1 MNVINI
7 MRKLLA
13 ERESAQPAIN
23 IIIYQ
28 GLENRPQSVSTNR
41 YANRFEISCPARRAG
56 AVQTDCYVARTDAR
70 QAAPFRRF
78 GRHFYGPISVAPS
91 PQRPP
96 SHRSWPALPRFGHG
110 MGMRLGS
117 GQATAVWR
125 STGAIMGNV
134 VNDFLLFSCLAAFVT
149 GIVLAAASLLI

>member
-1 MNVINI
+1 MWPEPT
-7 MRKLLA
+7 RAKPPP
-13 ERESAQPAIN
+13 SAASGGISMGP
-23 IIIYQ
+23 
-28 GLENRPQSVSTNR
+28 SVL
-41 YANRFEISCPARRAG
+41 RR
-56 AVQTDCYVARTDAR
+56 RHS
-70 QAAPFRRF
+70 
-78 GRHFYGPISVAPS
+78 GRL
-91 PQRPP
+91 

-149 GIVLAAASLLI
+149 GLVLAAASLLI